1 MLLYSVYALFTQA
14 FSRIWMNIIKLK
26 QLTTLKK
33 VTFLTNCVFPIES
46 PRLFVINSRKNNLFT
61 QKLQIILNGIVC
73 FIFISSH

>member
-1 MLLYSVYALFTQA
+1 MGQSYARILITCLMLLYSVYALFTQA

-46 PRLFVINSRKNNLFT
+46 PRLFVINAR
-61 QKLQIILNGIVC
+61 
-73 FIFISSH
+73 